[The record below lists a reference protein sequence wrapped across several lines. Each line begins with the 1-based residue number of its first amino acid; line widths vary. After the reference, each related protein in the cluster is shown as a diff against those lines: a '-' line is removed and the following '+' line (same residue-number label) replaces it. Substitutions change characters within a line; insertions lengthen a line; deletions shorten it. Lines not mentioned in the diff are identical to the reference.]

1 MQTYYIAVHIFLKH
15 IYSIGII
22 LHCNE
27 LASQC
32 KPYIYSCRRPD
43 LHLQLSGFRRSFPI
57 MKKISLWHGTVK
69 RQQQQSGTSWRKHH
83 RKIVKA
89 FKAHVK
95 ASRRV
100 AAAEEFF
107 QATQKALEEL
117 LSAAAVGK
125 KGSAKGKQAEQQ
137 RKCNT
142 CGGPCH
148 AEYKDEKGEKLCM
161 MCHTKRC
168 RQGVI

>member
-1 MQTYYIAVHIFLKH
+1 MQIAVHIFLKH

-100 AAAEEFF
+100 AVAEEFF
-107 QATQKALEEL
+107 QVTQKALSFTAVEEFL
-117 LSAAAVGK
+117 LQWEKKEVPRENK
-125 KGSAKGKQAEQQ
+125 QNNKGSATPVEGLAML
-137 RKCNT
+137 NT
-142 CGGPCH
+142 
-148 AEYKDEKGEKLCM
+148 KMKREKNS
-161 MCHTKRC
+161 
-168 RQGVI
+168 V

>member
-1 MQTYYIAVHIFLKH
+1 M
-15 IYSIGII
+15 
-22 LHCNE
+22 
-27 LASQC
+27 
-32 KPYIYSCRRPD
+32 
-43 LHLQLSGFRRSFPI
+43 QLSGFRRSFPI

-107 QATQKALEEL
+107 QATQKALSFTAVEEFL
-117 LSAAAVGK
+117 LQWEKKEVPRENK
-125 KGSAKGKQAEQQ
+125 QNNKGSATPVEGLAML
-137 RKCNT
+137 NT
-142 CGGPCH
+142 
-148 AEYKDEKGEKLCM
+148 KMKREKNS
-161 MCHTKRC
+161 
-168 RQGVI
+168 V